1 MRRVLMKRTLD
12 ARTRF
17 VKPNAFHKSG
27 GGDGGGGDTLENKT
41 QISQRRARSLVA
53 LSTHRFS
60 TSGLRYKTFLI

>member
-27 GGDGGGGDTLENKT
+27 DGGDGGGGGDTLENKT

-60 TSGLRYKTFLI
+60 TSGLR